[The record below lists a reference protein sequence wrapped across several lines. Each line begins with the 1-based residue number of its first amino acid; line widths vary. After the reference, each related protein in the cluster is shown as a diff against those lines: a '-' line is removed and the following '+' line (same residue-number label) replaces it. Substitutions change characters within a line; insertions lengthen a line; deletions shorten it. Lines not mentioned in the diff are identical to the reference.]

1 MSAPDNTPEWLE
13 GVAAVLALIVGAFTT
28 YLHRVF
34 VTNARLERILEKQ
47 EESRE
52 EKRQALHNENL
63 ENFRTIFKKLGEVAE
78 AQARTEG
85 MLSGRYPRIE
95 R

>member
-13 GVAAVLALIVGAFTT
+13 GIAATSGLVMTALMT
-28 YLHRVF
+28 YLHKVF
-34 VTNARLERILEKQ
+34 VTNGRLERILKEQDSEREKQ
-47 EESRE
+47 RLV
-52 EKRQALHNENL
+52 LHNENL

-85 MLSGRYPRIE
+85 MLSGRYPRID